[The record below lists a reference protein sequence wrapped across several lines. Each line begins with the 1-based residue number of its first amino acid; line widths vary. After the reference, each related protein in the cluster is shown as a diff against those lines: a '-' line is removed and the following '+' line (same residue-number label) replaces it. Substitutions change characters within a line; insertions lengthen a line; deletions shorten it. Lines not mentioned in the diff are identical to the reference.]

1 MHGTMQAEAL
11 VSFNWILSYKVET
24 IDFLT
29 PGGQGPGHLPL
40 YPSPAPVKVYVVV
53 PHTDPPP
60 GCGFLIPA
68 TAGDVAH

>member
-1 MHGTMQAEAL
+1 MQAEAL
-11 VSFNWILSYKVET
+11 VSLNWILSYKVET

-29 PGGQGPGHLPL
+29 PAGRGQGCLPL
-40 YPSPAPVKVYVVV
+40 YPLPAPLKVYVVV

-68 TAGDVAH
+68 TAGNGAR